1 MSRQTARR
9 PGRRWFTAA
18 MVALVGAS
26 FLAGLWACNRPE
38 QRKRR
43 GLDMLAAHDWTS
55 VQYAELTLP
64 QTPEY
69 RPARYL
75 LAGALALERREFI
88 PALRDLRF
96 AAGDP
101 AIQAWAWLLS
111 GEALYAQRRFR
122 EAELNFKHAIELDP
136 DLTDAYRWMAIAYYD
151 VGLLNEA
158 LVYLDRVAELDP
170 HDPRPH
176 RLMALIYME
185 RGGEAFAVEDLQEAL
200 RRDPNLPER
209 EDALAELALCQIQL
223 NRWEDA
229 QQTLATCS
237 ATPEVWAMQ
246 AVALYAL
253 GEGQEAKRLAQKA
266 LDAAGDEVPLALSV
280 LGKLAVDER
289 RYDDAIGLLTRGAEA
304 VPSDYQVQYSLLT
317 ALRTA
322 GRSDEAEKQLAAV
335 ESLKEATDRF
345 ESLLQQAEAD
355 PYDAELRYQLGLV
368 AGQLG
373 LPGVMTKW
381 MKAAVILDP
390 NHLPALA
397 ELKKHGAAPLD
408 AAKVLSGG

>member
-1 MSRQTARR
+1 MSERTPRR
-9 PGRRWFTAA
+9 RRRRWLAA
-18 MVALVGAS
+18 AAVGFVGAV
-26 FLAGLWACNRPE
+26 FLAGLWISNGPH

-43 GLDMLAAHDWTS
+43 GLDLLAAHDWTRL
-55 VQYAELTLP
+55 QYLELMLP

-75 LAGALALERREFI
+75 FAGALALDRREFV
-88 PALRDLRF
+88 PALRDVRF

-101 AIQAWAWLLS
+101 EVQAWAWLLA
-111 GEALYAQRRFR
+111 GEALYGQNRFR

-136 DLTDAYRWMAIAYYD
+136 DLADAYRWMAIAYYD

-158 LVYLDRVAELDP
+158 LQYLSRVAELDP

-185 RGGEAFAVEDLQEAL
+185 RGGEAFAVEDLQESL
-200 RRDPNLPER
+200 RRDPHQPER
-209 EDALAELALCQIQL
+209 EDVLADLAICQIQL

-229 QQTLATCS
+229 QQTLASCS
-237 ATPEVWAMQ
+237 ETVDIWAMQ
-246 AVALYAL
+246 AVALYSL
-253 GEGQEAKRLAQKA
+253 GEGEEAKRLAQKA
-266 LDAAGDEVPLALSV
+266 LDTGVEVPLALSV

-289 RYDDAIGLLTRGAEA
+289 RYDDAIEFLTRGAEA
-304 VPSDYQVQYSLLT
+304 VPSDYHTQYSLST
-317 ALRTA
+317 ALRAA
-322 GRSDEAEKQLAAV
+322 GRNDDAEKQLAVV
-335 ESLKEATDRF
+335 ESLRELREKFEA
-345 ESLLQQAEAD
+345 LLEQAEKD
-355 PYDAELRYQLGLV
+355 PYDADIRYQLGLLSS
-368 AGQLG
+368 QLG
-373 LPGVMTKW
+373 LPDVMTKW

-397 ELKKHGAAPLD
+397 ELKKHGSAPLD